1 MYNIEICTK
10 CDTPLV
16 WAESAKQQHD
26 QHTDTYYEVFEDV
39 QYCEKCDLEKEEKRA
54 KVEL

>member
-1 MYNIEICTK
+1 MFNIEICTK

-39 QYCEKCDLEKEEKRA
+39 QYCEKCDLEKEEK
-54 KVEL
+54 